1 MRTRRE
7 TAGSLGF
14 TLIEILIAIAIIGV
28 LVSLGISKYA
38 DYRER
43 QRVYQAVT
51 EIGAMSVII
60 SNYMLD
66 AGSPPDT
73 LDQVGAAG
81 NLDPW
86 GRPYQYFNLTSRKG
100 NGQARKDK
108 NLNPLN
114 SDFDLY
120 SVGKDGSSQ
129 SSLMAKTSRD
139 DVLRARD
146 GRFIGLATDFD
157 P

>member
-7 TAGSLGF
+7 TARSLGF
-14 TLIEILIAIAIIGV
+14 TVIEIAIVVAIIGV
-28 LVSLGISKYA
+28 LSIVGISSYA
-38 DYRER
+38 NYRER
-43 QRVYQAVT
+43 VLVYQAET
-51 EIGAMSVII
+51 QIGAMSVII

-66 AGSPPDT
+66 TGSPPDT
-73 LDQVGAAG
+73 LAQVGTAG

-86 GRPYQYFNLTSRKG
+86 GWPYQYFNLTSRKG

>member
-1 MRTRRE
+1 MRTGRR
-7 TAGSLGF
+7 TGSPGF
-14 TLIEILIAIAIIGV
+14 TFIELLIAIAIVGV
-28 LVSLGISKYA
+28 LANLAYSRYE

-43 QRVYQAVT
+43 ARVYQAMGD
-51 EIGAMSVII
+51 IGSMSAVISRHI
-60 SNYMLD
+60 LD
-66 AGSPPDT
+66 SRSLPDSLDDVGLAGK
-73 LDQVGAAG
+73 
-81 NLDPW
+81 LDPW
-86 GRPYQYFNLTSRKG
+86 GRPYQYFNLTSQKG
-100 NGQARKDK
+100 NGKARKDK

-129 SSLMAKTSRD
+129 SSLVAKTSRD

-146 GRFIGLATDFD
+146 GGFIGLASDFD